1 MIQAWKDLR
10 FSAKLTLIFFLVL
23 SLTIGVITIRQS
35 YSSFRLLEEK
45 SLEDMENLA
54 EQVILNFTQTLE
66 DIENSCYVAM
76 ISREVPKNMS
86 GSATYAVQKYTLATM
101 ISSATSYDYIMTR
114 NSQRQLISTDFRNDM
129 PTEQRS
135 QIEADCRTILEEHQE
150 NTLGSCQWIRM
161 DSGHVYL
168 LRDVYDTQP
177 LRHMGVI
184 VLHIRQPF
192 FAASS
197 ASENTGFLFLDKNG
211 DFLTYTGT
219 ELPEGMTDEVIADAQ
234 AGTLPSK
241 NNWSGGECFAVS
253 VAGSQWSVI
262 VICSTQSYRTGCR
275 QIMQNGIALGALGLL
290 AGMALVYILTRS
302 VLKKL
307 GEIKKSMKE
316 VANGNFDSRIEVT
329 DADDISQL
337 ALAFNDMSQRIS
349 ELMAELV
356 EKERMRSNAEL
367 QVLEYKY
374 RALETQIRPHFIYNA
389 LEVISSM
396 AKIKGE
402 TEMIDIIQTI
412 SRYFRN
418 ITQSTTDQFIT
429 VQQEFDRLQDY
440 TRIYQFMHG
449 DHLKTVFSA
458 RETARNAMI
467 PTMILQPVVENSL
480 KYGLRSQEED
490 SEIRVHAYTQDG
502 KLLITIRDNGKGL
515 TQEQMEKLEKGETA
529 ESSSSGIG
537 MANVRQRLKLIY
549 GDKSSISFRNRT
561 AGGVKVT
568 IEIPF
573 TYSEP
578 DSLWELE
585 QMDDWSDLDE
595 LW

>member
-1 MIQAWKDLR
+1 
-10 FSAKLTLIFFLVL
+10 
-23 SLTIGVITIRQS
+23 
-35 YSSFRLLEEK
+35 
-45 SLEDMENLA
+45 
-54 EQVILNFTQTLE
+54 
-66 DIENSCYVAM
+66 
-76 ISREVPKNMS
+76 
-86 GSATYAVQKYTLATM
+86 
-101 ISSATSYDYIMTR
+101 MTR

-177 LRHMGVI
+177 LRHRGVI

-234 AGTLPSK
+234 AGALSSK
-241 NNWSGGECFAVS
+241 NNWSGGEYFAVS

-307 GEIKKSMKE
+307 GEIKESMKE

-402 TEMIDIIQTI
+402 TEMIDIVQTI

>member
-101 ISSATSYDYIMTR
+101 ISSATSYDYIMAR
-114 NSQRQLISTDFRNDM
+114 NSQRQLISTDFRNDT

-234 AGTLPSK
+234 AGALSSK
-241 NNWSGGECFAVS
+241 NNWSGGEYFAVS
-253 VAGSQWSVI
+253 VAG
-262 VICSTQSYRTGCR
+262 
-275 QIMQNGIALGALGLL
+275 
-290 AGMALVYILTRS
+290 
-302 VLKKL
+302 
-307 GEIKKSMKE
+307 
-316 VANGNFDSRIEVT
+316 
-329 DADDISQL
+329 
-337 ALAFNDMSQRIS
+337 
-349 ELMAELV
+349 
-356 EKERMRSNAEL
+356 
-367 QVLEYKY
+367 
-374 RALETQIRPHFIYNA
+374 
-389 LEVISSM
+389 
-396 AKIKGE
+396 
-402 TEMIDIIQTI
+402 
-412 SRYFRN
+412 
-418 ITQSTTDQFIT
+418 
-429 VQQEFDRLQDY
+429 
-440 TRIYQFMHG
+440 
-449 DHLKTVFSA
+449 
-458 RETARNAMI
+458 
-467 PTMILQPVVENSL
+467 QPVVGHCDLLYPILSNRLPPDHAERHRTGRAGTSGGHGAGVYSD
-480 KYGLRSQEED
+480 KIRAEE
-490 SEIRVHAYTQDG
+490 AG
-502 KLLITIRDNGKGL
+502 RD
-515 TQEQMEKLEKGETA
+515 Q
-529 ESSSSGIG
+529 GIHEG
-537 MANVRQRLKLIY
+537 GCQRQ
-549 GDKSSISFRNRT
+549 F
-561 AGGVKVT
+561 
-568 IEIPF
+568 
-573 TYSEP
+573 
-578 DSLWELE
+578 
-585 QMDDWSDLDE
+585 
-595 LW
+595 

>member
-35 YSSFRLLEEK
+35 YSSFRFLEEK

-234 AGTLPSK
+234 AGALSSK
-241 NNWSGGECFAVS
+241 NNWSGGEYFAVS
-253 VAGSQWSVI
+253 VAGS
-262 VICSTQSYRTGCR
+262 G
-275 QIMQNGIALGALGLL
+275 
-290 AGMALVYILTRS
+290 RS
-302 VLKKL
+302 L
-307 GEIKKSMKE
+307 
-316 VANGNFDSRIEVT
+316 
-329 DADDISQL
+329 
-337 ALAFNDMSQRIS
+337 
-349 ELMAELV
+349 
-356 EKERMRSNAEL
+356 
-367 QVLEYKY
+367 
-374 RALETQIRPHFIYNA
+374 
-389 LEVISSM
+389 
-396 AKIKGE
+396 
-402 TEMIDIIQTI
+402 
-412 SRYFRN
+412 
-418 ITQSTTDQFIT
+418 
-429 VQQEFDRLQDY
+429 
-440 TRIYQFMHG
+440 
-449 DHLKTVFSA
+449 
-458 RETARNAMI
+458 
-467 PTMILQPVVENSL
+467 
-480 KYGLRSQEED
+480 
-490 SEIRVHAYTQDG
+490 
-502 KLLITIRDNGKGL
+502 
-515 TQEQMEKLEKGETA
+515 
-529 ESSSSGIG
+529 
-537 MANVRQRLKLIY
+537 
-549 GDKSSISFRNRT
+549 
-561 AGGVKVT
+561 
-568 IEIPF
+568 
-573 TYSEP
+573 
-578 DSLWELE
+578 
-585 QMDDWSDLDE
+585 
-595 LW
+595 

>member
-35 YSSFRLLEEK
+35 YSSFRFLEEK

-234 AGTLPSK
+234 AGALPSK
-241 NNWSGGECFAVS
+241 NNWSGGEYFAVS

-307 GEIKKSMKE
+307 GE
-316 VANGNFDSRIEVT
+316 
-329 DADDISQL
+329 
-337 ALAFNDMSQRIS
+337 
-349 ELMAELV
+349 
-356 EKERMRSNAEL
+356 KERMRSNAEL

-402 TEMIDIIQTI
+402 TEMIDIVQTI

>member
-129 PTEQRS
+129 PTDQRS

-234 AGTLPSK
+234 AGALSGK
-241 NNWSGGECFAVS
+241 NNWSGGEYFAVS

-402 TEMIDIIQTI
+402 TEMIDIVQTI

>member
-234 AGTLPSK
+234 AGALSSK
-241 NNWSGGECFAVS
+241 NNWSGGEYFAVA
-253 VAGSQWSVI
+253 VAGSQWAGI

-402 TEMIDIIQTI
+402 TEMIDIVQTI

-458 RETARNAMI
+458 RETARHAMI

-490 SEIRVHAYTQDG
+490 SEIRVHAYTQEG